1 MDTIDIYV
9 IYDFM
14 FHTYATWFHHKE
26 SVLVSHSSEMSYSLH
41 SCSFE
46 SENLTQRKVHSTED
60 TVERSRSL
68 SRDPTIIEDSM
79 LYTRQI
85 QPDSLTK
92 SYVIPT
98 NVSIESIHSTS
109 SSPYIQ
115 RSSESQETDNGIV
128 MYLGRN
134 DFEKLVI
141 EMCYLKNK
149 SRCSTLS
156 NRMFD
161 KVYCLSICDLN
172 SIHTRYVF
180 PKPLMVQL
188 VFFSC

>member
-1 MDTIDIYV
+1 
-9 IYDFM
+9 M

-172 SIHTRYVF
+172 SIRMRYVF